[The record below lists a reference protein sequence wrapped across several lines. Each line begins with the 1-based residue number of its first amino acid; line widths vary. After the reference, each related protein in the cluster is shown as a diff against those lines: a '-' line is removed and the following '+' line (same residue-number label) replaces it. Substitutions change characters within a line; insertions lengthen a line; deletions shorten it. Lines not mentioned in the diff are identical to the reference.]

1 VLAFA
6 INTKTPWAN
15 AAQNEYDILLD
26 LDGDSNPDYLVVG
39 ADLGL
44 LTAGANNGQM
54 AVAVFDLR
62 TGDGTIEFLADAPFN
77 SSTLV
82 LPVLFSQLC
91 NAGSPC
97 LSSST
102 PRFTYTAQAFNL
114 AAGGTDIVNGTAS
127 FNAFTPALSTGMFD
141 VVPGGGT
148 VNETVSVNSA
158 EFPITPPLGFM
169 ILSHDNKSDQEAQT
183 VHFTN

>member
-1 VLAFA
+1 
-6 INTKTPWAN
+6 
-15 AAQNEYDILLD
+15 
-26 LDGDSNPDYLVVG
+26 
-39 ADLGL
+39 
-44 LTAGANNGQM
+44 
-54 AVAVFDLR
+54 VFDLR
-62 TGDGTIEFLADAPFN
+62 TGEGTINFLADAPFN

-82 LPVLFSQLC
+82 LPVDFSQLC

-114 AAGGTDIVNGTAS
+114 AAGGTDIVSGTAS

-141 VVPGGGT
+141 VVSGGGT

-158 EFPITPPLGFM
+158 EFPITPPRGFM
-169 ILSHDNKSDQEAQT
+169 ILSHDNESDQEAQT
-183 VHFTN
+183 IRFSN